1 MACIVLNLPKNAKFN
16 FDDFFYLIKG
26 YFSVFLSAGSLLTVF
41 SAVRFQKIAIIG
53 CTGILLTLGLV
64 FILEKIA
71 GSTVGSPAWV
81 IMLFSL
87 SVIFPV
93 CSILCGISGIA
104 SILKIIQEYPSDKYI
119 LIFFAIFIFT
129 GITLL
134 IYLAN
139 RPPNINYM
147 LESLS
152 SHENQIKRLK
162 TLHLLL
168 EINDPRIIEPLI
180 IILQNK
186 NEPDYIRSAAAWGL
200 GGNTIDIRSV
210 KPLVQIVRDEKGC
223 CRTDAVF
230 ALGKLASTIDT
241 KPDGESFQALIY
253 VLKDKDESLRAA
265 AVQAISEIESHD
277 VSGFLINALNDESEV
292 VRFHA
297 REGLMKI
304 RN

>member
-1 MACIVLNLPKNAKFN
+1 M
-16 FDDFFYLIKG
+16 
-26 YFSVFLSAGSLLTVF
+26 LSAI
-41 SAVRFQKIAIIG
+41 RFQKIAVIG

-64 FILEKIA
+64 FILEKTA

-93 CSILCGISGIA
+93 CGILSVTSGIA
-104 SILKIIQEYPSDKYI
+104 SIFKIIREYPSDKYI
-119 LIFFAIFIFT
+119 FILFTLFIFM

-152 SHENQIKRLK
+152 RHENPEKRLK
-162 TLHLLL
+162 TLHLLQ

-180 IILQNK
+180 IILQDQ

-200 GGNTIDIRSV
+200 GGETLDLRSV
-210 KPLVQIVRDEKGC
+210 KPLVQIVLDEKSC

-230 ALGKLASTIDT
+230 ALGRLASTIDT
-241 KPDGESFQALIY
+241 NSESESFQALIFA
-253 VLKDKDESLRAA
+253 VKDKDESLRAA
-265 AVQAISEIESHD
+265 AVQAISEIKSHD
-277 VSGFLINALNDESEV
+277 VSELLVNALNDESEV

-297 REGLMKI
+297 REGLNKI